1 MFNAGLARTET
12 GPLATKPI
20 DACQPSIGA
29 ETGNRFPVAL
39 GLGLGAVVS
48 LSLWAGIFVGI
59 RALLS

>member
-1 MFNAGLARTET
+1 MFNAGLARPET
-12 GPLATKPI
+12 GALATKPI
-20 DACQPSIGA
+20 DAGA
-29 ETGNRFPVAL
+29 ASVGTEAGNRFPVAV